1 MERKEEI
8 GIAFNPNFHLPLMIR
23 KKPLYISIF
32 SKRLKQSRLLNW
44 LPDKKR
50 KLPFCKQGGCKTL
63 ETRPDSSGESV
74 SENGNY
80 CESGEC
86 LVCLV
91 QYCTVLSCIDII

>member
-1 MERKEEI
+1 MRKINVKAESIVVHIMMMRVPE
-8 GIAFNPNFHLPLMIR
+8 GLN
-23 KKPLYISIF
+23 KSIF
-32 SKRLKQSRLLNW
+32 SERLKQSRLLNW

-63 ETRPDSSGESV
+63 QTRPDSSGESV

-91 QYCTVLSCIDII
+91 QYCTVLNCIDII